1 MAVAARRSQG
11 NTRRSQGNK
20 KKYCPFSSQ
29 KIPVDFIDFKNY
41 KGLRKYVTETGKIV
55 PSRIT
60 GVKNI
65 YQHMLAREIKYA
77 RFLALI
83 PYCDRH

>member
-1 MAVAARRSQG
+1 MARRVQSSK
-11 NTRRSQGNK
+11 R
-20 KKYCPFSSQ
+20 KYCPFSSK
-29 KIPVDFIDFKNY
+29 KIPVEFIDYKNFRF
-41 KGLRKYVTETGKIV
+41 LRKYITETGKIV

>member
-1 MAVAARRSQG
+1 MAARRV
-11 NTRRSQGNK
+11 QGNK
-20 KKYCPFSSQ
+20 RKYCPFSSE
-29 KIPVDFIDFKNY
+29 KIPVEFIDYKNFRF
-41 KGLRKYVTETGKIV
+41 LRKYITETGKIV

>member
-1 MAVAARRSQG
+1 MARPSNNRF
-11 NTRRSQGNK
+11 GNK
-20 KKYCPFSSQ
+20 RKYCPFSSN
-29 KIPVDFIDFKNY
+29 KIPAKFIDYKNFRF
-41 KGLRKYVTETGKIV
+41 LRKYITETGKIV

-60 GVKNI
+60 GVKGQFQRDLTI
-65 YQHMLAREIKYA
+65 EIKYA

>member
-1 MAVAARRSQG
+1 MLNWRPRS
-11 NTRRSQGNK
+11 NK
-20 KKYCPFSSQ
+20 KKYCPFSAK
-29 KIPVDFIDFKNY
+29 KIPAEFIDYKNFRF
-41 KGLRKYVTETGKIV
+41 LRKYISETGKIV

-65 YQHMLAREIKYA
+65 FQHKLAREIKYA

>member
-1 MAVAARRSQG
+1 MKNEWRQR
-11 NTRRSQGNK
+11 GNK
-20 KKYCPFSSQ
+20 KKYCPFTAK
-29 KIPVDFIDFKNY
+29 KIPKEFIDFKNLPF
-41 KGLRKYVTETGKIV
+41 LRKYISDVAKVV

-65 YQHMLAREIKYA
+65 YQHMLAREIKIA
-77 RFLALI
+77 RYLALL

>member
-1 MAVAARRSQG
+1 MSTWRARS
-11 NTRRSQGNK
+11 NK
-20 KKYCPFSSQ
+20 KKYCPFTSE
-29 KIPVDFIDFKNY
+29 KIPVDYIDFKNFRF
-41 KGLRKYVTETGKIV
+41 LRKYVTETGKIV

-83 PYCDRH
+83 PYCDRHH

>member
-1 MAVAARRSQG
+1 MSTWRAR
-11 NTRRSQGNK
+11 GNK
-20 KKYCPFSSQ
+20 KKYCPFTTN
-29 KIPVDFIDFKNY
+29 KISPENIDFKNFRF
-41 KGLRKYVTETGKIV
+41 LRKYITETGKIV

-65 YQHMLAREIKYA
+65 FQHMLAREIKYA
-77 RFLALI
+77 RYLALI

>member
-1 MAVAARRSQG
+1 MSAWRVRS
-11 NTRRSQGNK
+11 SK
-20 KKYCPFSSQ
+20 KKYCPFTSE
-29 KIPVDFIDFKNY
+29 KIPAEFIDYKNFRF
-41 KGLRKYVTETGKIV
+41 LRKYITETGKIV

-65 YQHMLAREIKYA
+65 FQHLLALEIKYA
-77 RFLALI
+77 RYLALI

>member
-1 MAVAARRSQG
+1 MAGWRVRS
-11 NTRRSQGNK
+11 SK
-20 KKYCPFSSQ
+20 KKYCPFTSK
-29 KIPVDFIDFKNY
+29 KISTELIDFKDLNSL
-41 KGLRKYVTETGKIV
+41 GKYITETGKIV

-77 RFLALI
+77 RYLALI

>member
-1 MAVAARRSQG
+1 MAARRSQG
-11 NTRRSQGNK
+11 NKR
-20 KKYCPFSSQ
+20 KYCPFSSK
-29 KIPVDFIDFKNY
+29 KIPAEFIDYKNFKF
-41 KGLRKYVTETGKIV
+41 LRKYITETGKIV

>member
-1 MAVAARRSQG
+1 MTVRFRS
-11 NTRRSQGNK
+11 SK
-20 KKYCPFSSQ
+20 KKYCPFATN
-29 KIPVDFIDFKNY
+29 KIPKKLINY
-41 KGLRKYVTETGKIV
+41 TNVRFLRKYISETGKIV

-65 YQHMLAREIKYA
+65 YQHALAREIKYA
-77 RFLALI
+77 RYLALL

>member
-1 MAVAARRSQG
+1 MATWRLRGS
-11 NTRRSQGNK
+11 K
-20 KKYCPFSSQ
+20 KKYCPFTSK
-29 KIPVDFIDFKNY
+29 KIPTEFIDFKNFRF
-41 KGLRKYVTETGKIV
+41 LRKYITETGKIV

-65 YQHMLAREIKYA
+65 FQHMLAREIKYA

>member
-1 MAVAARRSQG
+1 MAARRV
-11 NTRRSQGNK
+11 QGNK
-20 KKYCPFSSQ
+20 RKYCPFSSK
-29 KIPVDFIDFKNY
+29 KIPVEFIDYKNFRF
-41 KGLRKYVTETGKIV
+41 LRKYITETGKIV